1 MKFGV
6 DDKLD
11 AMGPAKSVSVEDAR
25 VEKCAGRTPN
35 AETVAAIEEIEND
48 RGIDRLKIYDSI
60 EEMME
65 ELLRE
70 DRDRDA
76 ERASMDA
83 FLSKFP
89 GSKFI

>member
-1 MKFGV
+1 MEFGV

-25 VEKCAGRTPN
+25 VEKGSCRTPN

-70 DRDRDA
+70 DRDA